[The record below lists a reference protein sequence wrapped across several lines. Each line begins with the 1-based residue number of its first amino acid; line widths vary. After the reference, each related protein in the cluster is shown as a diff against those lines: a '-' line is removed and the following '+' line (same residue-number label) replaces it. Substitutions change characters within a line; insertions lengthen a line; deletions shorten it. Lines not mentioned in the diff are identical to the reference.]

1 VRLDLSGL
9 VFMDST
15 GLRVILQRLKVGPVT
30 LVGTSPRILQ
40 MIELCGLAE
49 QNGLTFEGWFGSD
62 AVKVAAEGSL
72 HQRRRRSRRW
82 TFMAAV

>member
-1 VRLDLSGL
+1 VTLDLSGL

-30 LVGTSPRILQ
+30 LVGASPRILQ

-49 QNGLTFEGWFGSD
+49 QNGLTFEG
-62 AVKVAAEGSL
+62 
-72 HQRRRRSRRW
+72 
-82 TFMAAV
+82 